1 MPEASQYLF
10 TNKELLE
17 LLIKEAG
24 VREGRW
30 VLMATFGIAPGNYG
44 PSPDQMS
51 PGTVVAINQMGIQLA
66 GADTPEGMGM
76 DAAEVNPPIKKR

>member
-30 VLMATFGIAPGNYG
+30 VLMATFGIAHG
-44 PSPDQMS
+44 PSPDRMS